1 MLRKFFHPL
10 FAQWVHDRR
19 QKRLAKTLALRVLPE
34 LREDMLRKRSRCS
47 DAALVDYSRTRAAQ
61 LVHPLVDDLLKA
73 DSTLDAAAANE
84 LIVIASAQASQLAL
98 SSRRRLAA

>member
-10 FAQWVHDRR
+10 FVQWARDRR

-34 LREDMLRKRSRCS
+34 LREDMLRKRPRCS
-47 DAALVDYSRTRAAQ
+47 DAALTEYTRVRAAQ

-73 DSTLDAAAANE
+73 DSSLDAAAANE
-84 LIVIASAQASQLAL
+84 LILIASAQALELAL
-98 SSRRRLAA
+98 SSRPRLAA